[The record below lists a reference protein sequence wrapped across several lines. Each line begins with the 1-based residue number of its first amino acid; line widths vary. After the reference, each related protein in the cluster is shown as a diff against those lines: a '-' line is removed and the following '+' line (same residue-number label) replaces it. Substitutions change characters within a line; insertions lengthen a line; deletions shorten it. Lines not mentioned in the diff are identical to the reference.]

1 MMPLPSLD
9 DYILAR
15 AAEMA
20 ATDGDVLGT
29 VYIVGAV
36 NTLQVE
42 LFAARD
48 RILSS
53 PPAPMIIAGAAHT
66 DNVVPTPTA
75 EAEELSAVAEE
86 QDDGGTPQAGDTGAA
101 PEELAA

>member
-1 MMPLPSLD
+1 MPLPSLD

-20 ATDGDVLGT
+20 ANDGDVLGT

-36 NTLQVE
+36 NTLQAE

-48 RILSS
+48 RILAS
-53 PPAPMIIAGAAHT
+53 PPVPMIVAGAPHIE
-66 DNVVPTPTA
+66 NSVPTPTV
-75 EAEELSAVAEE
+75 EAEELAQTADE
-86 QDDGGTPQAGDTGAA
+86 QDAGSQAPTEVTGAA
-101 PEELAA
+101 PEEEAA

>member
-53 PPAPMIIAGAAHT
+53 PPAP
-66 DNVVPTPTA
+66 
-75 EAEELSAVAEE
+75 
-86 QDDGGTPQAGDTGAA
+86 
-101 PEELAA
+101 

>member
-1 MMPLPSLD
+1 MPLPSLD

-20 ATDGDVLGT
+20 ANDGDVLGT

-36 NTLQVE
+36 NTLQAE

-48 RILSS
+48 RIPAS
-53 PPAPMIIAGAAHT
+53 PPVPMIVAGAPHIE
-66 DNVVPTPTA
+66 NSVPTPTV
-75 EAEELSAVAEE
+75 EAEELAQTADE
-86 QDDGGTPQAGDTGAA
+86 QDAGSQAPTEVTGAA
-101 PEELAA
+101 PEEEAA